1 MQERKGLHCS
11 VAINNYTVS
20 SRSTPA
26 RLQVKGTPC
35 LACGAAA
42 ETTGRQR
49 SEAEA
54 RSGEKGKALTETNI

>member
-42 ETTGRQR
+42 ETTGRR

>member
-42 ETTGRQR
+42 ETTGT
-49 SEAEA
+49 AKPKHAA